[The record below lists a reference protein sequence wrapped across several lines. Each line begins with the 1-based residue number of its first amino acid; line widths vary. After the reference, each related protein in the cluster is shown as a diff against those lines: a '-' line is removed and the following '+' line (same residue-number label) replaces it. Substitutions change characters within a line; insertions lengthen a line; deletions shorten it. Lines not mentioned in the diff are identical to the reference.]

1 VIAAIS
7 FENPLGTTK
16 ESEPRPRGGSCS
28 LEKLNAASICH
39 VLTYPEYEAGKWKK

>member
-28 LEKLNAASICH
+28 LEKLTPRIRRELICNGLQR
-39 VLTYPEYEAGKWKK
+39 V